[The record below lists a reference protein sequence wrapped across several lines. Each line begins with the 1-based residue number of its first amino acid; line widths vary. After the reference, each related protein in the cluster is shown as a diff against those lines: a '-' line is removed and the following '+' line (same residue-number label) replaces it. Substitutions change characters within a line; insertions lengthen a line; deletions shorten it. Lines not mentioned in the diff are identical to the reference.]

1 MWLGRLGGLA
11 ITTVALV
18 GAYWSMRLAWSDW
31 VYRDDTPQAIRRAI
45 RLAPGNPDYYRELAA
60 LDAAG
65 SVAALEEAARVD
77 PLNSGIRIELGLAAE
92 SAHDFHKAEASL
104 LDAVRLDKTF
114 PPRWTLSEFYFRRRD
129 TERFWPAVK
138 AALAT
143 SYGDAAPLFHNCW
156 TLSSDGREIMDRAIP
171 DRLDILNQ
179 YLDYLIGA
187 KLLADGA
194 PIAGKL
200 LARADQAST
209 GALMRYCDR
218 LLEAGRG
225 PEALAVW
232 NTVAERKLIPY
243 APLSPEFGR
252 SLTNPAFGTPSI
264 GVGFDWRIPPAAGI
278 DVNRL
283 PEPEGIDIGFSGKQ
297 AERCDILSQYVLLA
311 PGREYVLSVRYR
323 VVGIDTESGLTC
335 RLLEGDNEADLLENS
350 GRMPGGA
357 AESVR
362 SFRFTAP
369 SRVSLARLVFGY
381 RRAIGTTRID
391 GSVQLR
397 GFALSFAP
405 EDRR

>member
-1 MWLGRLGGLA
+1 
-11 ITTVALV
+11 
-18 GAYWSMRLAWSDW
+18 
-31 VYRDDTPQAIRRAI
+31 
-45 RLAPGNPDYYRELAA
+45 
-60 LDAAG
+60 
-65 SVAALEEAARVD
+65 
-77 PLNSGIRIELGLAAE
+77 
-92 SAHDFHKAEASL
+92 
-104 LDAVRLDKTF
+104 
-114 PPRWTLSEFYFRRRD
+114 
-129 TERFWPAVK
+129 
-138 AALAT
+138 
-143 SYGDAAPLFHNCW
+143 
-156 TLSSDGREIMDRAIP
+156 
-171 DRLDILNQ
+171 
-179 YLDYLIGA
+179 
-187 KLLADGA
+187 
-194 PIAGKL
+194 
-200 LARADQAST
+200 
-209 GALMRYCDR
+209 MRYCDR

-243 APLSPEFGR
+243 APLSPESGR

-264 GVGFDWRIPPAAGI
+264 GVGFDWRILPAAGI

-283 PEPEGIDIGFSGKQ
+283 GEPEGIDIGFSGKQ
-297 AERCDILSQYVLLA
+297 AERCDILSQYVPLA
-311 PGREYVLSVRYR
+311 PRREYVLSVRYR

-350 GRMPGGA
+350 GSMPGGA

-362 SFRFTAP
+362 SFRFTTP